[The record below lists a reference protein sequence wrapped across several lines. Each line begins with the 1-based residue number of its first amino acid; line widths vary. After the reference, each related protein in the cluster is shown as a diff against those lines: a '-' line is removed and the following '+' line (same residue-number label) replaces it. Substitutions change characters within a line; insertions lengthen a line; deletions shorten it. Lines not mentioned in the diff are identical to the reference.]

1 MEVAGLGHFWAIST
15 NSEKQI
21 HSSRP
26 CSVRWVTLV
35 FSRVAHPDDLRESV
49 VRIQNAIEAIDR
61 AITDERQLAAL
72 TTPGVKISL
81 LSQPK

>member
-1 MEVAGLGHFWAIST
+1 MTPAQDNEHITNLIAARDKEVAHRREVAGALAAKHQRG
-15 NSEKQI
+15 
-21 HSSRP
+21 
-26 CSVRWVTLV
+26 
-35 FSRVAHPDDLRESV
+35 HPDDLRETV